1 MKKVRYSKSDPA
13 SFHRSIT
20 HIAVDG
26 DKAAYRCGSG
36 ETFSLER
43 RVSEV
48 RCRILDLVHRV
59 KLRLDGA
66 PDPESETLECRF
78 FFTKTVLAG
87 EGNFIRLF
95 NQAVTFVRTEEPYL
109 CERNFFK
116 AKLLKTTED
125 ERRTSRWRS
134 DIYLSRFR
142 SEPESFGERGEVAF
156 PSFSI
161 PQDAHDNPVQL
172 DAKVFDALI
181 HHLAKHQNNTEL
193 QSWVEMEGYFGN
205 SGITILY
212 KPASSFQF
220 VRIKQFIIGNLMPLG
235 SSRPLLR
242 LPADFMYTL

>member
-43 RVSEV
+43 RVSAV
-48 RCRILDLVHRV
+48 RCHILDLFHRV

-66 PDPESETLECRF
+66 PDPELETLECRF
-78 FFTKTVLAG
+78 FFTKTVLVG
-87 EGNFIRLF
+87 GGNFIRLF

-116 AKLLKTTED
+116 AKLLKITED
-125 ERRTSRWRS
+125 DRLASRWRS
-134 DIYLSRFR
+134 DIHLSRFR

-156 PSFSI
+156 PAFSI
-161 PQDAHDNPVQL
+161 PQDFRDNPVQL
-172 DAKVFDALI
+172 EANLFDALI

-193 QSWVEMEGYFGN
+193 QAWVEIEGYFGN
-205 SGITILY
+205 SGIALLDQ
-212 KPASSFQF
+212 PAGSFQF
-220 VRIKQFIIGNLMPLG
+220 VRIKQFIIGNLMPIR
-235 SSRPLLR
+235 SSKPVLR